1 MQSDIR
7 NDLVYLLRVLESIG
21 KIQLYK
27 GRIDDPIEFFQ
38 INDQQ
43 AFNASL
49 LLLINIGEHVGRVS
63 EDMKTSYTHI
73 PWQQI
78 KDLRN
83 RVAHNYVGIDRFIT
97 FDIILNELPKL
108 KIEFENIIR
117 LELLDGHFDVT
128 EYELARKSEYYSH
141 IDYKNID

>member
-1 MQSDIR
+1 MQSDIG
-7 NDLVYLLRVLESIG
+7 NDLVYLLRILESFG

-27 GRIDDPIEFFQ
+27 SNVDDPIEFFQ
-38 INDQQ
+38 ANDQQ

-49 LLLINIGEHVGRVS
+49 LLLINIGEHVSRVG
-63 EDMKTSYTHI
+63 EDLKTTYANI
-73 PWQQI
+73 PWQQM

-97 FDIILNELPKL
+97 FDIIHNELPKL

-117 LELLDGHFDVT
+117 LELLDGHFDKT
-128 EYELARKSEYYSH
+128 EYELAKKSEYYSH

>member
-7 NDLVYLLRVLESIG
+7 NDLVYLLRILESFG

-27 GRIDDPIEFFQ
+27 SNVDDPIEFFQ
-38 INDQQ
+38 ANDQQ

-49 LLLINIGEHVGRVS
+49 LLLINIGEHVSRVG
-63 EDMKTSYTHI
+63 EDLKTTYANI
-73 PWQQI
+73 PWQQM

-97 FDIILNELPKL
+97 FDIIHNELPKL

-117 LELLDGHFDVT
+117 LELLDGYFNKT
-128 EYELARKSEYYSH
+128 EY
-141 IDYKNID
+141 